1 MRINKKIEWKDETKT
16 RTKVKMVE
24 KIVNE
29 SKVILEE
36 RTVKTKAIR
45 MVKQTKLVKQRIPK
59 TFEPVEDCRC
69 HIQNCECIDV
79 EDCMCAY
86 PMCLCAPQI
95 RHRNVEVLE
104 EIEVPEEYEVITVE
118 KVPKVV

>member
-45 MVKQTKLVKQRIPK
+45 MVK
-59 TFEPVEDCRC
+59 
-69 HIQNCECIDV
+69 
-79 EDCMCAY
+79 
-86 PMCLCAPQI
+86 
-95 RHRNVEVLE
+95 
-104 EIEVPEEYEVITVE
+104 
-118 KVPKVV
+118 